1 MQLKNIIL
9 LISCSFF
16 IPSLLWGQE
25 ISLASGQEK
34 AFVPGQEKAFPTE
47 QETGLTAGQEMT
59 LEQCREMALENNK
72 AISIASRNKEQAEY
86 TVKAYR
92 ANFFPKISASGNY
105 LYYDTEMNSSLPG
118 GYLPTFVPDPA
129 TGELIPNILTGPDGN
144 PVIGADGNPIFNQYA
159 YFPDMGISMNVKNTW
174 MAGLR
179 AEQPLYTGGK
189 ITSAYRMAQIGDKIA
204 GLSEQL
210 SRAEVIVKV
219 DEAYWTYV
227 KTRELVN
234 LALSYQRVVTEL
246 LRDVRN
252 AHEVGL
258 KHQNDVLKVQ
268 VKVNEAELQLRQAEN
283 GNRLARKNLCY
294 VTGLPLDREISLP
307 ASFDQSVGLKTES
320 MDDYTSRPEYA
331 ILEHQ
336 IQLKEQ
342 EIKLTRSDFLPKVG
356 VAANYGY
363 INGLELNG
371 YKLLEGAS
379 FSAMVSVNIP
389 LFQWGE
395 GRNKIRAAE
404 AGRSIV
410 QLQREDISRQMELEL
425 AQAFDKWDESVL
437 DVQLTARSLNQAQ
450 ENMRVSEDRYKA
462 GMETLADYLEAQT
475 GWQRAWT
482 EHVNALTRL
491 RLNQTYYLKAAGK
504 L

>member
-1 MQLKNIIL
+1 MQLKNIL
-9 LISCSFF
+9 LIFSCSFIVPTF
-16 IPSLLWGQE
+16 SQGQE
-25 ISLASGQEK
+25 MTVTSGQE
-34 AFVPGQEKAFPTE
+34 VRVVTE
-47 QETGLTAGQEMT
+47 QEMTLVSGQVMT
-59 LEQCREMALENNK
+59 LEQCRELALENNK
-72 AISIASRNKEQAEY
+72 AISIASHNKEKAEY

-92 ANFFPKISASGNY
+92 ANFLPKISASGNY
-105 LYYDTEMNSSLPG
+105 LYSNTDMKSSLPD

-129 TGELIPNILTGPDGN
+129 TGQLVPNILRGPDGN
-144 PVIGADGNPIFNQYA
+144 PVMSADGNPIFNQYA
-159 YFPDMGISMNVKNTW
+159 YFPGMDISMNMKNTW

-179 AEQPLYTGGK
+179 AEQPIYTGGK
-189 ITSAYRMAQIGDKIA
+189 ITSAYRMAQIGNKIA
-204 GLSEQL
+204 DLNEQL
-210 SRAEVIVKV
+210 TRAEIIVKA

-246 LRDVRN
+246 LRDVQN

-268 VKVNEAELQLRQAEN
+268 VKANEAELQLRQAEN

-294 VTGLPLDREISLP
+294 VTGLPLDSEITLP
-307 ASFDQSVGLKTES
+307 GPFDES
-320 MDDYTSRPEYA
+320 IGIETGSMADYTSRPEYA
-331 ILEHQ
+331 MLEQQ

-342 EIKLTRSDFLPKVG
+342 EINLTRSDFLPKVG

-371 YKLLEGAS
+371 YKLLDGAS

-395 GRNKIRAAE
+395 GRNKVRAAE
-404 AGRSIV
+404 AERAIV
-410 QLQREDISRQMELEL
+410 QLQRDDIAQQMELEL
-425 AQAFDKWDESVL
+425 AQAFDKWDESIL
-437 DVQLTARSLNQAQ
+437 DVRLTTRSLDQAQ

-475 GWQRAWT
+475 TWQRAWM
-482 EHVNALTRL
+482 EHVDAVTRS
-491 RLNQTYYLKAAGK
+491 RLSQTYYMKATGK

>member
-1 MQLKNIIL
+1 MQLKNIL
-9 LISCSFF
+9 LIISCFF
-16 IPSLLWGQE
+16 IVPFLLRGQE
-25 ISLASGQEK
+25 ITLMSGK
-34 AFVPGQEKAFPTE
+34 
-47 QETGLTAGQEMT
+47 EMT

-72 AISIASRNKEQAEY
+72 AISIASRNKEKAEY
-86 TVKAYR
+86 TVKAYK

-105 LYYDTEMNSSLPG
+105 LYSDTKINEAIPG
-118 GYLPTFVPDPA
+118 SYLPSFVPDPI

-144 PVIGADGNPIFNQYA
+144 PVIGPEGNPIFNEYA
-159 YFPDMGISMNVKNTW
+159 YFPGLAISMNLKNTW

-179 AEQPLYTGGK
+179 AEQPVYTGGK
-189 ITSAYRMAQIGDKIA
+189 ITSAYRMAQIGNEIA
-204 GLSEQL
+204 GLNRQL

-227 KTRELVN
+227 KTKELVN

-246 LRDVRN
+246 LRDVQN

-294 VTGLPLDREISLP
+294 VTGLPLDTEISLP
-307 ASFDQSVGLKTES
+307 GSFDESAGLKTES
-320 MDDYTSRPEYA
+320 RADYTSRPEYA
-331 ILEHQ
+331 MLEQQ

-342 EIKLTRSDFLPKVG
+342 EINLTRSDFLPKVG

-363 INGLELNG
+363 INGLEFNG
-371 YKLLEGAS
+371 NKLLDGAS
-379 FSAMVSVNIP
+379 FSALVSVSIP

-404 AGRSIV
+404 AERDIV
-410 QLQREDISRQMELEL
+410 QLQRDDIAQQMELEL
-425 AQAFDKWDESVL
+425 IQAFDKWDEAVL
-437 DVQLTARSLNQAQ
+437 DVQLTVRSLNQAQ

-475 GWQRAWT
+475 AWQRAWA
-482 EHVNALTRL
+482 EHVNARTRL

>member
-1 MQLKNIIL
+1 M
-9 LISCSFF
+9 SCSFF
-16 IPSLLWGQE
+16 VPFLLQ
-25 ISLASGQEK
+25 
-34 AFVPGQEKAFPTE
+34 
-47 QETGLTAGQEMT
+47 GQEMT
-59 LEQCREMALENNK
+59 LEQSRELALENNK
-72 AISIASRNKEQAEY
+72 AISIASRNKEKAEY

-92 ANFFPKISASGNY
+92 ANFFPRISASGNY
-105 LYYDTEMNSSLPG
+105 LYSDTKINETIQG
-118 GYLPTFVPDPA
+118 GYLPTYVPDPA
-129 TGELIPNILTGPDGN
+129 TGELVPNILTGPDGN

-159 YFPDMGISMNVKNTW
+159 YFPGMGISMNLKNTW

-179 AEQPLYTGGK
+179 AEQPIYTGGK
-189 ITSAYRMAQIGDKIA
+189 ITSAYRMAQIGNEIA
-204 GLSEQL
+204 GLNRQL

-246 LRDVRN
+246 LKDVQN

-294 VTGLPLDREISLP
+294 ATGLPLDTEISLP
-307 ASFDQSVGLKTES
+307 GSFDES
-320 MDDYTSRPEYA
+320 AGFKPGSMADYTSRPEYA
-331 ILEHQ
+331 MLEQQ
-336 IQLKEQ
+336 IELKEQ

-363 INGLELNG
+363 INGGELNG
-371 YKLLEGAS
+371 NKLLDGAS
-379 FSAMVSVNIP
+379 LSAMVSVSIP

-404 AGRSIV
+404 AERDIV
-410 QLQREDISRQMELEL
+410 QLQRDDIAQQMELEL

-437 DVQLTARSLNQAQ
+437 DVRLTSRSLDQAQ

-475 GWQRAWT
+475 VWQRAWT
-482 EHVNALTRL
+482 EHVEAMTRL